1 MSSLINNLMFL
12 ILILYYVLVVFPIQY
27 RSQHIIDQNGN
38 LIFYPRNFKQGYV
51 ATEEDIEK
59 SVKALRKIYFFNI
72 IGFNNDIKE
81 IFANSEVVDLPLP
94 KNVLFQNQVK
104 LFSWLNLTA
113 MLFIILMGIVFCWE
127 YKFYVVMSALCLL
140 LNLRYIFAKI
150 KQK

>member
-1 MSSLINNLMFL
+1 MSSLINNLMSL

-38 LIFYPRNFKQGYV
+38 LIFYPWNFKQGYV

-81 IFANSEVVDLPLP
+81 IFAKSEVVDLPLP

-113 MLFIILMGIVFCWE
+113 MLFIILMGIVFCWKS
-127 YKFYVVMSALCLL
+127 KFYVVMFALCLL
-140 LNLRYIFAKI
+140 PNLRYIFAKI